1 MNLYRVT
8 FTTSLLI
15 EAQDDR
21 QAKKIAKDFLIDET
35 KNGTSQHQ
43 STLHITNSSQLL
55 NDEPSS
61 FPWRSR
67 FRQNQ
72 PQFTTQQLLNH
83 PNKEIPPEG
92 ISSIDLVGIDSEN
105 P

>member
-15 EAQDDR
+15 EAQDDH
-21 QAKKIAKDFLIDET
+21 QAKIIAKDFFIDEV
-35 KNGTSQHQ
+35 KNDTSQIE

-55 NDEPSS
+55 NDEHSS
-61 FPWRSR
+61 FPWRSS
-67 FRQNQ
+67 FHQNQ

-83 PNKEIPPEG
+83 PNKQIPPEG
-92 ISSIDLVGIDSEN
+92 ISSIDLVDIDSEN